1 MIFWIFKTVSS
12 SFIQKNSEQRR
23 SRHYNSSLL
32 IPNSLLYAPQR
43 SRNFSLAILPSLMYN
58 TEMNLNHSSK
68 NTP

>member
-12 SFIQKNSEQRR
+12 SFIQKNFEKRR

-32 IPNSLLYAPQR
+32 IPHSLLYAPQL